1 MHLNSFTTETK
12 LPLNHAVPAG
22 ILLKYLLSS
31 SEISFCV

>member
-22 ILLKYLLSS
+22 VCLKGPRG
-31 SEISFCV
+31 